1 MISKKRLVAV
11 LILLVAVAAFAAVFS
26 YEPLWQK
33 ISSFRPWNFGLDLAG
48 GSLLTYEVDLSKVGF
63 ADRDSVVSGLR
74 DVIEKRVNLFGVSEP
89 RVFVEKSGEST
100 RLAVELAGIKDID
113 EAIKEIGATPFL
125 DFREVIAPATGL
137 LEASSTVQFIPTE
150 LNGRY
155 VVSAQ
160 ISFDSVTRQPQVD
173 LTFSSA
179 GAEIFADLT
188 GKNVGKPLAIF
199 LDNQLIEMPTVQQKI
214 TGGKAQISGNFTV
227 DTARQLA
234 ERFNAGALPAP
245 ITLVNQRTV
254 SPDFGKEAFD
264 KAVFAGI
271 VGTLAILLFMIIY
284 YRGLGVFA
292 AFALLMYVALTLAI
306 FKIVPITMTLS
317 GIAGFI
323 LSIGMAVD
331 ANILVF
337 ERTKEELKK
346 GLSHYSAIEE
356 GFRRA
361 WTSIRDSNI
370 STIITA
376 TVLYYSTSS
385 FVRGFALTLLI
396 GVLISM
402 FSAITIT
409 RTMLR
414 IFIGQDNKSVEDN
427 ESR

>member
-1 MISKKRLVAV
+1 LVLLAV
-11 LILLVAVAAFAAVFS
+11 VSIAAALFS
-26 YEPLWQK
+26 YEPVWQK
-33 ISSFRPWNFGLDLAG
+33 ISSARPWSFGLDLAG
-48 GSLLTYEVDLSKVGF
+48 GSLLTYDVDLSKVGP
-63 ADRDSVVSGLR
+63 ADQTSVVNGLR

-89 RVFVEKSGEST
+89 RVYIEKAGDST
-100 RLAVELAGIKDID
+100 RLVAELAGISDVDK
-113 EAIKEIGATPFL
+113 AIEEIGATPFL
-125 DFREVIAPATGL
+125 DFREVIQTANVVAATTT
-137 LEASSTVQFIPTE
+137 EINPQIEFVPTT

-160 ISFDSVTRQPQVD
+160 VGFDQVTRQPQVD
-173 LTFSSA
+173 IAFNGE
-179 GAEIFADLT
+179 GAEIFAELT
-188 GKNVGKPLAIF
+188 AKNVGRPLAIF
-199 LDNQLIEMPTVQQKI
+199 LDGQLIEMPTVQQKI
-214 TGGKAQISGNFTV
+214 VGGKAQISGGFTI

-245 ITLVNQRTV
+245 ITLVNQQTV
-254 SPDFGKEAFD
+254 SADFGKEAFD
-264 KAVFAGI
+264 KAVFAGFL
-271 VGTLAILLFMIIY
+271 GTLAIILFMIIY

-292 AFALLMYVALTLAI
+292 ALALIMYIALTLAV
-306 FKIVPITMTLS
+306 FKLVPITMTLS

-356 GFRRA
+356 GFKRA

-370 STIITA
+370 STMITSA
-376 TVLYYSTSS
+376 VLYYFTSG

-396 GVLISM
+396 GVLVSM

-414 IFIGQDNKSVEDN
+414 VFIGQDNVKGEKQND
-427 ESR
+427 

>member
-1 MISKKRLVAV
+1 M
-11 LILLVAVAAFAAVFS
+11 
-26 YEPLWQK
+26 
-33 ISSFRPWNFGLDLAG
+33 
-48 GSLLTYEVDLSKVGF
+48 
-63 ADRDSVVSGLR
+63 
-74 DVIEKRVNLFGVSEP
+74 
-89 RVFVEKSGEST
+89 
-100 RLAVELAGIKDID
+100 ELAGIKDID

-292 AFALLMYVALTLAI
+292 AFALLMY
-306 FKIVPITMTLS
+306 
-317 GIAGFI
+317 
-323 LSIGMAVD
+323 
-331 ANILVF
+331 
-337 ERTKEELKK
+337 
-346 GLSHYSAIEE
+346 
-356 GFRRA
+356 
-361 WTSIRDSNI
+361 
-370 STIITA
+370 
-376 TVLYYSTSS
+376 
-385 FVRGFALTLLI
+385 RGFDARNLQNRSHNDDSFGYRWLHSVYWY
-396 GVLISM
+396 GGGREYSR
-402 FSAITIT
+402 FRKDEG
-409 RTMLR
+409 RT
-414 IFIGQDNKSVEDN
+414 
-427 ESR
+427 

>member
-376 TVLYYSTSS
+376 TVLYYFTSS

-414 IFIGQDNKSVEDN
+414 IFIGQDNVKGEKN
-427 ESR
+427 NQ